1 MYGGVWRCIGVYGD
15 VKRCIVTNCD
25 KVARL
30 NFIRLLLVVI
40 TPSVTEGLITT
51 RTNRMK
57 SRLLAK
63 RSCNKEI
70 LTNNQDKIYNT
81 NKHSKVNNFYSRRR
95 VLRVNRSVSEH
106 PESRIKP
113 CRCYAAFAVF
123 AIFQNE
129 RSTQECRS
137 KISFYKPKDN

>member
-1 MYGGVWRCIGVYGD
+1 MTY
-15 VKRCIVTNCD
+15 CD

-63 RSCNKEI
+63 RSCKKEI

-95 VLRVNRSVSEH
+95 VLRVNRSVSER

-113 CRCYAAFAVF
+113 CRC
-123 AIFQNE
+123 
-129 RSTQECRS
+129 
-137 KISFYKPKDN
+137 